1 MNTIKNQYY
10 TNLKCP
16 YCGSITFIN
25 RCFALVDETVY
36 LIERQCWTTP
46 GIFSTKDRPE
56 IKCTLDIPGKDA
68 FTDPELYALIEEG
81 YDLSP
86 IRCAQCD
93 KGRWKSIE
101 QLKEEQLKEEQK

>member
-36 LIERQCWTTP
+36 LIERQGWTTP

-56 IKCTLDIPGKDA
+56 IKCTLDIPGPDA

-81 YDLSP
+81 YDLMP
-86 IRCAQCD
+86 IRCACCKD
-93 KGRWKSIE
+93 GKWKSIE
-101 QLKEEQLKEEQK
+101 QLKAEQK

>member
-1 MNTIKNQYY
+1 MNTINEAHCK
-10 TNLKCP
+10 TFKCP

-25 RCFALVDETVY
+25 RCFAVVDEHVH
-36 LIERQCWTTP
+36 IIDRPCWTTP
-46 GIFSTKDRPE
+46 SLFTTKDGLE
-56 IKCTLDIPGKDA
+56 IKCALDIPGKDT

-81 YDLSP
+81 YDLTP

-101 QLKEEQLKEEQK
+101 QLKEEQK